1 MRVIRGAWSDET
13 DACAGKAKRD
23 CVTERDYP
31 FESQKVA
38 FLQPPAAHAR
48 ALSNG
53 YARNTLAAIFAC
65 LNFEP

>member
-1 MRVIRGAWSDET
+1 MRSRET
-13 DACAGKAKRD
+13 SF
-23 CVTERDYP
+23 VPSLYP

>member
-1 MRVIRGAWSDET
+1 MAWLTGVSEP
-13 DACAGKAKRD
+13 
-23 CVTERDYP
+23 VYP

>member
-1 MRVIRGAWSDET
+1 M
-13 DACAGKAKRD
+13 
-23 CVTERDYP
+23 YP

-48 ALSNG
+48 ALSNR

-65 LNFEP
+65 LNFEPLYVSSIQSTPSSIGKEGGSVA

>member
-1 MRVIRGAWSDET
+1 MLRARFVMLLIVATGY
-13 DACAGKAKRD
+13 
-23 CVTERDYP
+23 VYP

>member
-1 MRVIRGAWSDET
+1 MTGVCMHDGIRASL
-13 DACAGKAKRD
+13 DAL
-23 CVTERDYP
+23 YP